1 MLVWTVLTEE
11 AVDSSRLRCDEE
23 SGHLEGVRRPMGVY
37 ALHRRPRFMLQLEAG
52 RDDPLAVPRV
62 HTPVCCPLLL
72 HTVDA
77 AIELP
82 SPTSSPWMRR
92 SPHLGFSR
100 ADRSTSARTGCA
112 TGGRP
117 GCRRG

>member
-52 RDDPLAVPRV
+52 RDDPTRCRSAVPPASTLAGAGVPCDTSFWNTHDERSV
-62 HTPVCCPLLL
+62 ASSFTG
-72 HTVDA
+72 A
-77 AIELP
+77 ALVN
-82 SPTSSPWMRR
+82 
-92 SPHLGFSR
+92 LV
-100 ADRSTSARTGCA
+100 
-112 TGGRP
+112 P
-117 GCRRG
+117 G